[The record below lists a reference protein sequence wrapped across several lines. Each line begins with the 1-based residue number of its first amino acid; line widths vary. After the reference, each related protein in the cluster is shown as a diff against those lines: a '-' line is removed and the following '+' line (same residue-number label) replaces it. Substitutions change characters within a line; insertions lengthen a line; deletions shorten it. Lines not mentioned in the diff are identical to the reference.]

1 MTAPKKRVCKD
12 CLAEGVTTDRPAPH
26 EGPRCTSHHRARKRK
41 LSQAARERRWNT
53 VYSISAD
60 QYAAI
65 IEIQGGVCGWCGR
78 ANGRTKALAVDHD
91 HACCSGPT
99 SCGECVRGVLCS
111 PCNVH
116 LGYLRD
122 SVEAAERLVKYLKS
136 PPAHQVLRNWDEP
149 PEE

>member
-1 MTAPKKRVCKD
+1 MTKRECKD
-12 CLAEGVTTDRPAPH
+12 CIAESITTGRDAPYP
-26 EGPRCTSHHRARKRK
+26 GPRCTSHHRARKK
-41 LSQAARERRWNT
+41 QLSQASREKRWAS
-53 VYSISAD
+53 VYSITGE

-65 IEIQGGVCGWCGR
+65 LESQGGTCAWCGR

-91 HACCSGPT
+91 HACCDGPT
-99 SCGECVRGVLCS
+99 SCGECVRGLLCS

-122 SVEAAERLVKYLKS
+122 SIEAAERLVKYLKS
-136 PPAHQVLRNWDEP
+136 PPARAVLWDWDDFEP